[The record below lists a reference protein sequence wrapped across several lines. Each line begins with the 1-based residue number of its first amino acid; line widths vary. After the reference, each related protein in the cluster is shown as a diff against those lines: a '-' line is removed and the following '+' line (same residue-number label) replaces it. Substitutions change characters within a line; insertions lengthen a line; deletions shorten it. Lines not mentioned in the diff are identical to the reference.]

1 MAQVSAEQVLAK
13 LKQNGTFD
21 MMRQQMLSSFLGSS
35 RSSEFDLLVKDF
47 LERALPDNTTRG
59 PDLNQLLEKRVVR
72 DLERQGALEQLEKD
86 ARNFWL
92 TGDRSDTTTKSIESA
107 IGDLQSGGAECL
119 SMLDVDPPRISG
131 GQASRSHNYYRRGDT
146 VVAFIS
152 LCDTLC
158 EREPPYICVAAEV
171 TACDA
176 VKNMYTVRDPDAG
189 ARSTWVVYW
198 DQLLAIKRP
207 YECKYQVGDQ
217 VYALYR
223 DDHGTDTAVSTEFFP
238 GRVLS
243 VGQLSLAVKFDS
255 GALAHV
261 YYDEVF
267 AAGRVGF
274 LRNKSAERRRRREE
288 GAMVETAKGRTVPSF
303 TGFWPEDAAPELN
316 KHGRKVRYRQ
326 MPPILVAHDPVTGTG
341 HKERR
346 KSQGTELVN
355 ISRHSSPGSDMDIDN
370 SSPEPPSPAVQPV
383 ARPQQH
389 QQQQQPHA
397 VKAQLPVRRPSP
409 GSEEDGEIGGE
420 EGECIS
426 DSAHRRIASPSR
438 GRYAQDT
445 RDDSSRRSRWDHRS
459 PARRSERSRSR
470 FGSSTHYRPPYDR
483 GEYRRSRRSRSRGS
497 SPQSS
502 RHGYRDDRVAASGAP
517 KPIRPMHSQRPAFNI
532 YEQPLRVNVSLG
544 LRSLA
549 RDLVT
554 LPHKRQWS
562 QLGDQ
567 IATATAYLGTRH
579 AIPSGSVAITD
590 AYTDSIS
597 GITHV
602 YARQTING
610 LPVIN
615 GLANVNIDAN
625 GHVISASQSF
635 APPSLATSSSI
646 GTDSFSLDSALAS
659 LIAYVGPESNTDM
672 SPSTSPANIS
682 NGQCTA
688 SKALIYAAN
697 GIVTPV
703 WHMSLRR
710 ADHWWSACVN
720 TELGRIESL
729 CDWTYTS
736 EAFRVFPRTV
746 LSPSDGTMQMVVSP
760 ANTTASPKGWVT
772 MNTTAGNNVWAQSS
786 SSGSNDMWINSYRPT
801 ASNKTFDYPLDL
813 TQQPATYLDFSIT
826 QLFYTVNTLHD
837 LAFIYGF
844 DEAAGNF
851 QDVNYSGLGKGGDYV
866 IATAQDSSGVNN
878 AMFESPPDG
887 QHGRM
892 RMFVWTM
899 TTPNRDGDLEQDI
912 VAHEFT
918 HGISSRLTGGP
929 ANADCLGDG
938 EPAGMGEGWSD
949 AVANL
954 LRIRV
959 NHTRNVD
966 IIVGE
971 YVYGAGIRKYPYST
985 SLKTNPTT
993 YGYLDKPEFKEV
1005 HAVGEVWA
1013 EMLYEVTWNLV
1024 DKNGISGDLLAHD
1037 LTKGNALMMQIMLG
1051 GMKLQPCNPSFVD
1064 ARNAIVQ
1071 AENTLTGGKNHCA
1084 LWHGFAK
1091 RGLGIGAKFD
1101 GRQRKEDFGVPE
1113 ACLLEKSRV

>member
-13 LKQNGTFD
+13 LKQDGTFD

-35 RSSEFDLLVKDF
+35 RSTEFDQLVKNV
-47 LERALPDNTTRG
+47 LERALPDITTRG

-72 DLERQGALEQLEKD
+72 DLERQGTLDQLEKD

-92 TGDRSDTTTKSIESA
+92 TGDRSDTTRKNIERA
-107 IGDLQSGGAECL
+107 VGDLHSGGTECL

-171 TACDA
+171 IACDA

-189 ARSTWVVYW
+189 TRSTWVVYW
-198 DQLLAIKRP
+198 DQILAIKRP

-223 DDHGTDTAVSTEFFP
+223 DDRGADTAVSTEFFP
-238 GRVLS
+238 GRVQS

-274 LRNKSAERRRRREE
+274 LRNKSAERRRRRED
-288 GAMVETAKGRTVPSF
+288 GAMVETAKGRAVPSF
-303 TGFWPEDAAPELN
+303 TGFWPGDAAPELG

-326 MPPILVAHDPVTGTG
+326 MPPLLVAHEPVPDTSA
-341 HKERR
+341 KERR
-346 KSQGTELVN
+346 KSLGTEAVN

-370 SSPEPPSPAVQPV
+370 SSPEPIVTAVQPV
-383 ARPQQH
+383 ARPQQQPQQP
-389 QQQQQPHA
+389 QQQQRPTVNAQPPA
-397 VKAQLPVRRPSP
+397 RRPSP

-420 EGECIS
+420 DGECTS
-426 DSAHRRIASPSR
+426 DSAHRRIVSPSR

-445 RDDSSRRSRWDHRS
+445 RDDLSRRPRWDHRS
-459 PARRSERSRSR
+459 PARRNERERSS
-470 FGSSTHYRPPYDR
+470 
-483 GEYRRSRRSRSRGS
+483 
-497 SPQSS
+497 
-502 RHGYRDDRVAASGAP
+502 VAASGAP
-517 KPIRPMHSQRPAFNI
+517 KLFRPMRSQWPLFNI

-549 RDLVT
+549 RDLVL

-602 YARQTING
+602 YAQQTING

-615 GLANVNIDAN
+615 GLANINIDAN
-625 GHVISASQSF
+625 GRVISASQSF
-635 APPSLATSSSI
+635 APSAMPTSTSI

-659 LIAYVGPESNTDM
+659 LIAYVGPESNT
-672 SPSTSPANIS
+672 SVSLRASSANIS

-720 TELGRIESL
+720 TEHGRIESL

-736 EAFRVFPRTV
+736 ETFRVFPRTV
-746 LSPSDGTMQMVVSP
+746 LSPADGQRQMVVSP

-772 MNTTAGNNVWAQSS
+772 ANTTAGNNVWAQSS
-786 SSGSNDMWINSYRPT
+786 SPGSNDTWISSYRPT
-801 ASNKTFDYPLDL
+801 ANNKTFDYPLDL
-813 TQQPATYLDFSIT
+813 TQQPATYLDFSIA

-851 QDVNYSGLGKGGDYV
+851 QDVNYSGLGKGNDFV
-866 IATAQDSSGVNN
+866 IATAQDSGGVNN

-899 TTPNRDGDLEQDI
+899 NTPNRDGGLEQDI

-929 ANADCLGDG
+929 ANADCLSDG

-954 LRIRV
+954 LRIRA

-966 IIVGE
+966 MIMGE

-1005 HAVGEVWA
+1005 HAAGEVWA
-1013 EMLYEVTWNLV
+1013 EMLYEITWNLV
-1024 DKNGISGDLLAHD
+1024 DKHGISGDLFAHD
-1037 LTKGNALMMQIMLG
+1037 LTKGNALMMQLILG

-1071 AENTLTGGKNHCA
+1071 AENILTGGKNHCA

-1113 ACLLEKSRV
+1113 ECLLAK